1 MIISWTKNALACNA
15 AGLAKAAVAGVAIL
29 GASLPLQAGSDHMRN
44 PANTISTQADHPDSF
59 RHFAPELS
67 AMQARVPV
75 VNTEF
80 GLHVSEIEPGLFFI
94 TDFIYQS
101 AFLVT
106 DEGVV
111 VFDAPPSFGERHRA
125 AIEMSAP
132 GVPITH
138 YILSHKHADHNGGG
152 YNFGS
157 IEGLKVI
164 GAQKI
169 AKSLERNPLRG
180 VLKPTQTFDDAL
192 SLTVG
197 GVPIQLKAANFHS
210 ADTDVIIYLPEQ
222 KFLMAVDTIT
232 PGEAPFMNFGATS
245 NLEGYMANFE
255 KFLAYDFDH
264 FLSGHVSIL
273 GNRQDVET
281 ARDYAFDVWDTVH
294 ALWPSF
300 LDRFMSKIELT
311 EFANGNLAYR
321 MTMEEVRDECTGQI
335 ISRWQ
340 NKLSVVDLWADS
352 HCETV
357 VLHAIMH

>member
-1 MIISWTKNALACNA
+1 MNPVFSP
-15 AGLAKAAVAGVAIL
+15 
-29 GASLPLQAGSDHMRN
+29 LPLARAAIAVLAIIAMSSSGQAGSERAHN
-44 PANTISTQADHPDSF
+44 PANTISTEADHPDSF
-59 RHFAPELS
+59 RHFAPELP
-67 AMQARVPV
+67 AIKARVPAL
-75 VNTEF
+75 NTEF

-106 DEGVV
+106 DDGVV
-111 VFDAPPSFGERHRA
+111 VFDAPPSFGERHRM

-138 YILSHKHADHNGGG
+138 FILSHKHADHNGGG
-152 YNFGS
+152 YTFAD
-157 IEGLKVI
+157 IDGLSVI
-164 GAQKI
+164 AAQ
-169 AKSLERNPLRG
+169 ASADSLAANPLRG
-180 VLKPTQTFDDAL
+180 VLLPTETFDEML

-197 GVPIQLKAANFHS
+197 GVPIELKTANFH
-210 ADTDVIIYLPEQ
+210 ADDTDVMIYLPEQ
-222 KFLMAVDTIT
+222 RFLMAVDTIT

-255 KFLAYDFDH
+255 TFLAYDFDH
-264 FLSGHVSIL
+264 FLSGHVSVL

-281 ARDYAFDVWDTVH
+281 ARDYATDVWDTVH

-300 LDRFMSKIELT
+300 LERFESKMELT
-311 EFANGNLAYR
+311 GFANGNLAYR
-321 MTMEEVRDECTGQI
+321 MSIEEVRDDCAGQI
-335 ISRWQ
+335 IDRWDD
-340 NKLSVVDLWADS
+340 KLSVVDLWADS